1 MCPEIRTR
9 FVRAVMRYLI
19 ATSIVASIAVPAA
32 AQTLAAGEHHSIILK
47 SDGTV
52 WGSGYNGVGG
62 VGDGTWTDRKIPVQ
76 VNSLSDVVAVAAG
89 LSDSP
94 KLLPRFDA
102 KLVD

>member
-1 MCPEIRTR
+1 
-9 FVRAVMRYLI
+9 MRYLI
-19 ATSIVASIAVPAA
+19 ATSIVAAIAVPAA

-76 VNSLSDVVAVAAG
+76 VTAVRFTEILAA
-89 LSDSP
+89 L
-94 KLLPRFDA
+94 
-102 KLVD
+102 